1 MKLGTLISVS
11 GAIDFP
17 QDNKFHD
24 ITRAEEP
31 KGDSQLPSKLARKA
45 GAEDRSQSDRLARL
59 CRWIIVALLSLAA
72 VA

>member
-17 QDNKFHD
+17 QEIKFHE
-24 ITRAEEP
+24 I
-31 KGDSQLPSKLARKA
+31 Q
-45 GAEDRSQSDRLARL
+45 RSQPPQGESEVSFKPSRPNRFHESPEPDRFARI